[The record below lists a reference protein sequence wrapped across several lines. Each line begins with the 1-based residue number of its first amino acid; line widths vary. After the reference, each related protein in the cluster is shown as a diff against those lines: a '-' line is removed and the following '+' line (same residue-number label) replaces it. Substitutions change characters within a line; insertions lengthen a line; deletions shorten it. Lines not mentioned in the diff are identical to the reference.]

1 MGRNLRIPLTPQ
13 PIEKKLK
20 PVLTKEAI
28 RKIQVEERKKI
39 RAKLVTKETINKMM
53 VDTRKQVKLAHKQS
67 RFMQRTLA
75 VYTGQKRRAKELNRE
90 LSYPIDQ
97 FRERISKQLE
107 GNCPYCETKLTV
119 NNFVTDHPW
128 AVARGGP
135 FTLDNTVACCKPCNW
150 RKGNL
155 NKEEFLWLV
164 EAVKENLP
172 PEVAADVW
180 RRLTLGGKWAGN
192 MYA

>member
-1 MGRNLRIPLTPQ
+1 MQTNPTTISVTATRQTMGRNMRIPLTPQ

-53 VDTRKQVKLAHKQS
+53 VDTRKQVKLTHKQS

-97 FRERISKQLE
+97 GR
-107 GNCPYCETKLTV
+107 G
-119 NNFVTDHPW
+119 
-128 AVARGGP
+128 RGG
-135 FTLDNTVACCKPCNW
+135 
-150 RKGNL
+150 G
-155 NKEEFLWLV
+155 
-164 EAVKENLP
+164 
-172 PEVAADVW
+172 
-180 RRLTLGGKWAGN
+180 RRGGGCH
-192 MYA
+192 Y